1 MSAIIN
7 CTGRSQ
13 MALLPA
19 LQTEILQSFGLH
31 DDVVAHVDGVEAA
44 DLGFVQLIESARL
57 HAARNGKSLRL
68 ATPAPA
74 PLRDLLD
81 AAGLLAQ
88 RSPDTLAF
96 WCHEEDAR

>member
-1 MSAIIN
+1 MSATIN

-13 MALLPA
+13 MAMLPE
-19 LQTEILQSFGLH
+19 LQTDILQSLELH
-31 DDVVAHVDGVEAA
+31 DDVVVSVAGIEAA

-57 HAARNGKSLRL
+57 HAARNDKSLRL

-96 WCHEEDAR
+96 WCHEEDAQ